1 MPTTDLAG
9 EVERVFRHSRL
20 AENVLL
26 AATVARVA
34 AEHAGDGRGE
44 PLAAVTW
51 TKPSPPGGAL
61 IAGRTYHG
69 REGQIELLPAGAAA
83 VLADSG
89 YVVAFEAL
97 QLPAA
102 QRPEVAAEL
111 AQLAG
116 QLLEAARELD
126 PAAQPQAPDPE
137 PAEPREDV

>member
-1 MPTTDLAG
+1 MATTDLAS
-9 EVERVFRHSRL
+9 EVERVFRRSRL

-26 AATVARVA
+26 AAAVARVA

-44 PLAAVTW
+44 PATAVTW
-51 TKPSPPGGAL
+51 SKPSPPGGAL

-69 REGQIELLPAGAAA
+69 REGQVELLPAGAAQ

-102 QRPEVAAEL
+102 QRPEVAAQLRATATEL
-111 AQLAG
+111 Q
-116 QLLEAARELD
+116 QAADTLD
-126 PAAQPQAPDPE
+126 PPAQPPAPTPE
-137 PAEPREDV
+137 PAKREDV